1 MFPLND
7 AAGTFFANIP
17 QCTRKD
23 LRNAVE
29 AAAKAG
35 PGWAKRT
42 AYNRGQ
48 ILYRLARNARGPQRG
63 DGRRHP
69 ARRRDARPPR
79 TKEVAATVD
88 RLIHYAGWTDKYEQ
102 VLGNVNPVASP
113 HFNFTVTEPMGIV
126 GVLAPEEAPLLAL
139 VSLIAPA
146 ITSGNT
152 VVALASTSQPYPA
165 IVLGEML
172 ATSDLP
178 GGVVN
183 LLTGFRKEL
192 VPTFATHTHL
202 RAISGVANAD
212 ERKTAQARRGR
223 QREARAFDQGGGT
236 RDWFADTA
244 QSLYEIR
251 DYARVQDDLAS
262 DRGVSGLRG
271 AWRVF
276 ARVRQPLQNEFKARL
291 TRLGAP
297 GFLDMAHDPAAQR
310 GRASL
315 ERLAGRGSKLQ
326 RPLQIRR
333 NGRLPRVGRTG
344 ESHL

>member
-1 MFPLND
+1 MPRLPITKTPKIYVGGAFIRSESARTFPLKD
-7 AAGTFFANIP
+7 AAGNFFANIP

-42 AYNRGQ
+42 PYNRGQ
-48 ILYRLARNARGPQRG
+48 IIYRLGEMLEARKADMADALAVGGATKAAAAREI
-63 DGRRHP
+63 
-69 ARRRDARPPR
+69 
-79 TKEVAATVD
+79 TTTID
-88 RLIHYAGWTDKYEQ
+88 RLIYYAGWADKFEQ

-126 GVLAPEEAPLLAL
+126 GLLAPEEAPLLAL

-152 VVALASTSQPYPA
+152 VVALASTAQPYPA

-183 LLTGFRKEL
+183 LLTGYRKEL

-202 RAISGVANAD
+202 RAIAGVANAD
-212 ERKTAQARRGR
+212 ERKALKLGAADSVKRVKLAKA
-223 QREARAFDQGGGT
+223 EEPV
-236 RDWFADTA
+236 DWFSEKM
-244 QSLYEIR
+244 QSLYELR
-251 DYARVQDDLAS
+251 DHL
-262 DRGVSGLRG
+262 
-271 AWRVF
+271 
-276 ARVRQPLQNEFKARL
+276 EFK
-291 TRLGAP
+291 TTWHPIGA
-297 GFLDMAHDPAAQR
+297 
-310 GRASL
+310 
-315 ERLAGRGSKLQ
+315 
-326 RPLQIRR
+326 
-333 NGRLPRVGRTG
+333 
-344 ESHL
+344 